1 MEGDSGRSAK
11 RADWKSVS
19 MKGPLLQQ
27 VRRALKTPAVKE
39 MGVNNLSEF
48 IEAAVRDM
56 LEKIEAK
63 RFSHMGMEGNTVSI
77 LDNRVEPLGRIIR
90 MTFSGGDAWCEYCE
104 ENTCVHVQYVWFIP
118 EVRKALEKRGFE
130 QPQSRPQ
137 SSPQIVPVG

>member
-1 MEGDSGRSAK
+1 MEGESGRSAK

-19 MKGPLLQQ
+19 IKGPLLLQA
-27 VRRALKTPAVKE
+27 RRALKTPAVQE
-39 MGVNNLSEF
+39 MGLNNLSEF

-90 MTFSGGDAWCEYCE
+90 VMFSSGDAWCEYCE
-104 ENTCVHVQYVWFIP
+104 EPTCVHVQYMWFIP
-118 EVRKALEKRGFE
+118 EVRKAMEKRGF
-130 QPQSRPQ
+130 SRPP
-137 SSPQIVPVG
+137 SRPPQVAPVGA